1 MDILDRITKIFELA
15 FYIVTSAGV
24 ISGVRNWLT
33 QVKGKNRYECAKNMI
48 AGAYRIRD
56 QIEHCRSPFMAAA
69 EWDGRRAKED
79 EEPNEKFARTS
90 YYAYRRRFERVTD
103 ALNAWFPTVTEAEAL
118 FGTQARDQAAK
129 LERVVAKLGSTIE
142 MYHQQL
148 LHEHRDHTL
157 YKRMEN
163 IIYGVH
169 VGIAREED
177 GKEDFDDDGFQASLD
192 EATKSIR
199 EYFTQFIK

>member
-1 MDILDRITKIFELA
+1 MLDRITKVFELI
-15 FYIVTSAGV
+15 FYIVTSVGV
-24 ISGVRNWLT
+24 VSGVRNWLS
-33 QVKGKNRYECAKNMI
+33 QVKAKNRYECAKNMI

-69 EWDGRRAKED
+69 EWVDHQAKED
-79 EEPNEKFARTS
+79 EEPNERFARTS

-103 ALNAWFPTVTEAEAL
+103 ALYEWFPTVTEAEAL
-118 FGTQARDQAAK
+118 FGTAAREQAAK
-129 LERVVAKLGSTIE
+129 LERVVAKLGNSIE
-142 MYHQQL
+142 MYHQLL
-148 LHEHRDHTL
+148 LHEDRDPTL

-169 VGIAREED
+169 AGIARAAD
-177 GKEDFDDDGFQASLD
+177 GPADIDDDGFQGSLD